1 MENVIHKEVI
11 TKYLKKGGNIID
23 LISRADQREMNQ
35 LVMANKTNW
44 EKIFDL
50 PEFVYHSFDM
60 RMRRACDVSE
70 IRFPSTA
77 APGPHI
83 EFSKKADILSIR
95 IDSEDIPRGII
106 HYRRCLTVVAY
117 YVGVLG
123 HVIDPV
129 DEGGELIFTDEDWII
144 LSMATRFSL
153 MPPKYIQKILLLT
166 QMHFHNAQDSEND
179 QTTNGKSFI
188 SNFISNLSF
197 QTRLPDWVIRTR
209 LHEHSF
215 ADSAFSQVI
224 RRRSVDELIE
234 EYRTNEYYTAPVV

>member
-1 MENVIHKEVI
+1 MENVIHREI
-11 TKYLKKGGNIID
+11 IAKYLKTGGNFID
-23 LISRADQREMNQ
+23 LMSRAQQKEMNQ
-35 LVMANKTNW
+35 LVLANKTNW

-60 RMRRACDVSE
+60 KMRRACDVSE
-70 IRFPSTA
+70 VRYPSNS

-83 EFSKKADILSIR
+83 EFSKRNDLLSIK
-95 IDSEDIPRGII
+95 IDSEDVPRGII

-117 YVGVLG
+117 YVGILG

-129 DEGGELIFTDEDWII
+129 EEDGELLFTDEDWII
-144 LSMATRFSL
+144 FSMATRFSL

-166 QMHFHNAQDSEND
+166 QMHFHNAQDSNND

-188 SNFISNLSF
+188 SNFISNIAF

-209 LHEHSF
+209 LHEHAL

-224 RRRSVDELIE
+224 RRRSVDEIME
-234 EYRTNEYYTAPVV
+234 EYRTNEHYAAAVV